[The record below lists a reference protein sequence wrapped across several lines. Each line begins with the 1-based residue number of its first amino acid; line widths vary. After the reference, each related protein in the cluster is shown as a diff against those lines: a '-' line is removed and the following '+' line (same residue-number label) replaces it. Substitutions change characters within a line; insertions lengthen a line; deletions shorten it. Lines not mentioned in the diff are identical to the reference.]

1 MKNEFKIYAIYDT
14 VGDVLRGDLTSK
26 HKKYWESEKA
36 AQNVIYKCRRYSPG
50 RLKIVEIDCK
60 VNENEI

>member
-26 HKKYWESEKA
+26 HKKYWDVKKA
-36 AQNVIYKCRRYSPG
+36 AQQIIDNNKNYSPG
-50 RLKIVEIDCK
+50 RLKVVEIECK
-60 VNENEI
+60 VNKYV